1 MKYLDALKRTDS
13 EIKEDQLAGRA
24 AMAVA
29 DNQQRLAYLSKAIV
43 VATQNFDAQI
53 TSANYSAVNV
63 LEAKRDLDTLIQE
76 KDDLLALQAEWF
88 ND

>member
-1 MKYLDALKRTDS
+1 MKYLDVIKRSDN
-13 EIKEDQLAGRA
+13 EIKEEQLAGRA
-24 AMAVA
+24 AMAIA

-53 TSANYSAVNV
+53 MSQNYSAANV
-63 LEAKRDLDTLIQE
+63 LEAKRDLNALIQE